1 MWLLVALPPHRR
13 CHLMLLHLKPNVF
26 IAAAAA
32 AGEDL

>member
-13 CHLMLLHLKPNVF
+13 RLMLLHLKQSVF
-26 IAAAAA
+26 IAAA